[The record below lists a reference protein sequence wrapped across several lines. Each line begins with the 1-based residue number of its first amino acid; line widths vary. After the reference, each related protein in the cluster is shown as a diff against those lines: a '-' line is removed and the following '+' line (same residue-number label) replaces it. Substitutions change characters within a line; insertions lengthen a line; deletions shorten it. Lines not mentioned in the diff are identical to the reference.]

1 MNLENL
7 YVYIISVEYEN
18 KENVEC
24 TNTHTVIAESE
35 DMAKAWLKLHY
46 VSEKLIYRLSFV
58 KTNCLKVEAI
68 IQTQSLVKS
77 LL

>member
-1 MNLENL
+1 MNIENL
-7 YVYIISVEYEN
+7 YVYTISVEHEFLKGN
-18 KENVEC
+18 KCIND
-24 TNTHTVIAESE
+24 HTVIAESE

-46 VSEKLIYRLSFV
+46 ISEKLTYRLNFV

-68 IQTQSLVKS
+68 IQTQSLAKS